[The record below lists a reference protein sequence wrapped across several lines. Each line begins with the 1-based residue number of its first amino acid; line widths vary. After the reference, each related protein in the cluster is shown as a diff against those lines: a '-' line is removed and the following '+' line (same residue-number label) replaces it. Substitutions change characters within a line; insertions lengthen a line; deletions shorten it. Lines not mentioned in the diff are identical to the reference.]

1 MSRGRLHS
9 FLTSVLDEGG
19 QHYAPATLPPEDTL
33 VLIGWVPES
42 VGRFRVQKTLLA
54 LAGIV
59 TQDCPA
65 RSLVCVQTTPSRLRV
80 KIVIYS
86 NEWW

>member
-1 MSRGRLHS
+1 MLE
-9 FLTSVLDEGG
+9 EGG
-19 QHYAPATLPPEDTL
+19 QHYAPATLLPEDTP
-33 VLIGWVPES
+33 VPIGWVPES
-42 VGRFRVQKTLLA
+42 VGRFRGQTNLIAV
-54 LAGIV
+54 AGIV

-65 RSLVCVQTTPSRLRV
+65 RSLVSVQTTPSRLRV

>member
-1 MSRGRLHS
+1 M
-9 FLTSVLDEGG
+9 LDGGG
-19 QHYAPATLPPEDTL
+19 QHYAPASLPAADTP
-33 VLIGWVPES
+33 VPIGWVPES
-42 VGRFRVQKTLLA
+42 VGRFRGQKSLLA

-65 RSLVCVQTTPSRLRV
+65 RSLVSVQTTPSRLRV